1 MSSAERFRAVPKV
14 ELHLHAAGSVR
25 PATMHAFVAADGLPS
40 ALADAY
46 APAATGEGLPAYLTR
61 FAAWD
66 ATVLSPERL
75 ARVIAELS
83 ADLMADGVVYAEV
96 RLRPPTDD
104 DGLWHA
110 LIDAVRA
117 ARGATTPVLGFIA
130 VMLRGWSADRAEREA
145 RRAAAWAGRGVV
157 ALDIA
162 GDEAVGG
169 FATLARATRI
179 AREAGLA
186 IATHAGETGGAAAVR
201 EALTLLAP
209 DRIAHG
215 VGASADPE
223 LVAELRDRQ
232 IHLEMAIRSNVQ
244 TGTVPEPSSHPFASL
259 LRGGVSVGLNTDNR
273 TISGTTLSDEYAL
286 AADALSLGWAE
297 LAQATVLAAQ
307 ATFAPADTK
316 RELVHRVQDAWA
328 SHEQAAHTP
337 ASRTPAS
344 GTPKP

>member
-1 MSSAERFRAVPKV
+1 MPEPERFRAVPKV

-25 PATMHAFVAADGLPS
+25 PATMRAFVAADGLPS
-40 ALADAY
+40 TLADRY
-46 APAATGEGLPAYLTR
+46 ASAATGEGLPAYLTR

-75 ARVIAELS
+75 ARVITELS
-83 ADLMADGVVYAEV
+83 TDLMADGVVYAEV

-110 LIDAVRA
+110 MMDAAAQA
-117 ARGATTPVLGFIA
+117 ARAETTPVLGFIA
-130 VMLRGWSADRAEREA
+130 VMLRGWSAERAEHEA

-215 VGASADPE
+215 VGAAVDPD
-223 LVAELRDRQ
+223 LVEQLRDRQ

-244 TGTVPEPSSHPFASL
+244 TGAVKDPSRHPFASL

-286 AADALSLGWAE
+286 AADALSLGWVE
-297 LAQATVLAAQ
+297 LAEATALAAQ

-316 RELVHRVQDAWA
+316 LDLVHRVQDAWA
-328 SHEQAAHTP
+328 SREQAAHTQ
-337 ASRTPAS
+337 ASRTPKS
-344 GTPKP
+344 

>member
-1 MSSAERFRAVPKV
+1 MSDAERFRAVPKV

-25 PATMHAFVAADGLPS
+25 PATMRAFVAADGLPS
-40 ALADAY
+40 TLADAY

-83 ADLMADGVVYAEV
+83 ADLTADGVVYAEV

-104 DGLWHA
+104 DSLWHA
-110 LIDAVRA
+110 MMEAAVQA
-117 ARGATTPVLGFIA
+117 ARAETTPVLGFIA
-130 VMLRGWSADRAEREA
+130 VMLRGWSAERAEREA

-201 EALTLLAP
+201 EALSLLAP

-215 VGASADPE
+215 VGAAVDPE

-244 TGTVPEPSSHPFASL
+244 TGTVKDPSHHPFAML
-259 LRGGVSVGLNTDNR
+259 LREGVSVGLNTDNR

-286 AADALSLGWAE
+286 AADALGLTWAE
-297 LAQATVLAAQ
+297 LTRATELAAQ
-307 ATFAPADTK
+307 ATFAPADAK
-316 RELVHRVQDAWA
+316 RELVRRVRDAWA
-328 SHEQAAHTP
+328 FREQAA
-337 ASRTPAS
+337 RTQAFRPPRS
-344 GTPKP
+344 

>member
-1 MSSAERFRAVPKV
+1 MSEAERFRGVPKV

-25 PATMHAFVAADGLPS
+25 PATMRAFVAADGLPA
-40 ALADAY
+40 ALADSY
-46 APAATGEGLPAYLTR
+46 ARAASGEGLPAYLTR

-66 ATVLSPERL
+66 ATVQSPGRV

-83 ADLMADGVVYAEV
+83 SDLRADGVVYAEV

-110 LIDAVRA
+110 MMDAAMQA
-117 ARGATTPVLGFIA
+117 ARAATTPALGFIA

-145 RRAAAWAGRGVV
+145 GRAAAWSGRGVV

-201 EALTLLAP
+201 EALTLLSP

-215 VGASADPE
+215 VGAAADAD

-244 TGTVPEPSSHPFASL
+244 TGTVTDPSRHPFAML
-259 LRGGVSVGLNTDNR
+259 LREGVSVGLNTDNR
-273 TISGTTLSDEYAL
+273 TISGTTLSDEYAT
-286 AADALSLGWAE
+286 AADALGLTWTELGR
-297 LAQATVLAAQ
+297 ATALAAR
-307 ATFAPADTK
+307 ASFAPPAP
-316 RELVHRVQDAWA
+316 RGELVRRVQDAWA
-328 SHEQAAHTP
+328 SVGQ
-337 ASRTPAS
+337 
-344 GTPKP
+344 GT

>member
-1 MSSAERFRAVPKV
+1 MSGPERFRAVPKV

-25 PATMHAFVAADGLPS
+25 PATMRAFVAADGLPS
-40 ALADAY
+40 ALADSY
-46 APAATGEGLPAYLTR
+46 AQAATGEGLPAYLTR

-66 ATVLSPERL
+66 ATVQSPDRL

-83 ADLMADGVVYAEV
+83 SDLLVDGVVYAEA

-110 LIDAVRA
+110 MMEAAVQA
-117 ARGATTPVLGFIA
+117 AHAAATPALEFIA
-130 VMLRGWSADRAEREA
+130 VMLRGWTADRAEREA

-157 ALDIA
+157 ALDVA

-215 VGASADPE
+215 VGAAAAAD

-244 TGTVPEPSSHPFASL
+244 TGAVKDPSRHPFAML
-259 LRGGVSVGLNTDNR
+259 LREGVSVGLNTDNR
-273 TISGTTLSDEYAL
+273 TISGTTLSGEYAL
-286 AADALSLGWAE
+286 AADALGLGWVE
-297 LAQATVLAAQ
+297 LAQATALAAR

-328 SHEQAAHTP
+328 SHEHAAHTQ
-337 ASRTPAS
+337 ASRTPKS
-344 GTPKP
+344 

>member
-1 MSSAERFRAVPKV
+1 MSGPERFRAVPKV

-25 PATMHAFVAADGLPS
+25 LETMRAFVVADGLAP
-40 ALADAY
+40 ALADSY
-46 APAATGEGLPAYLTR
+46 APAGTGEGLPAYLTR

-66 ATVLSPERL
+66 ATVQSPDRL
-75 ARVIAELS
+75 ARVIAELA
-83 ADLMADGVVYAEV
+83 ADLQADGVVYAEV
-96 RLRPPTDD
+96 RLRPATDD

-110 LIDAVRA
+110 MMDAAVQA
-117 ARGATTPVLGFIA
+117 ARAATTPTLGFIG

-186 IATHAGETGGAAAVR
+186 IVTHAGETGGAAAVR
-201 EALTLLAP
+201 EALRLLAP

-215 VGASADPE
+215 VGAAADAD

-244 TGTVPEPSSHPFASL
+244 TGAVKEPSGHPFAML
-259 LRGGVSVGLNTDNR
+259 LREGVSVGLNTDNR
-273 TISGTTLSDEYAL
+273 TISGTTLSEEYVL
-286 AADALSLGWAE
+286 AADALGLTRTE
-297 LAQATVLAAQ
+297 LAHATALAAQ
-307 ATFAPADTK
+307 STFALADAR
-316 RELVHRVQDAWA
+316 RELLRRVQDAWT
-328 SHEQAAHTP
+328 SRAA
-337 ASRTPAS
+337 
-344 GTPKP
+344 GT

>member
-1 MSSAERFRAVPKV
+1 MQRRPEDGLPTSDAERFRAVPKV

-25 PATMHAFVAADGLPS
+25 PATMRAFVAADGLPS
-40 ALADAY
+40 TLADRY

-66 ATVLSPERL
+66 ATVQSPDRL

-83 ADLMADGVVYAEV
+83 SDLMADGIVYAEV

-110 LIDAVRA
+110 MMEAAVRT
-117 ARGATTPVLGFIA
+117 ARAATTLALGFIA

-157 ALDIA
+157 ALDVA

-201 EALTLLAP
+201 EALALLAP

-215 VGASADPE
+215 VGAAVDAD
-223 LVAELRDRQ
+223 LVAELRDRR

-244 TGTVPEPSSHPFASL
+244 TGAVKDPSRHPFAML
-259 LRGGVSVGLNTDNR
+259 LREGVSVGLNTDNR

-286 AADALSLGWAE
+286 AAHALGLTWTELGR
-297 LAQATVLAAQ
+297 ATALTAR
-307 ATFAPADTK
+307 ATFALPDPR
-316 RELVHRVQDAWA
+316 RELVRRIQDAWA
-328 SHEQAAHTP
+328 SVGQ
-337 ASRTPAS
+337 
-344 GTPKP
+344 GT

>member
-1 MSSAERFRAVPKV
+1 MWGPDRFRAAPKV

-25 PATMHAFVAADGLPS
+25 SATMRAFVAADGLSP
-40 ALADAY
+40 ALAGRY

-66 ATVLSPERL
+66 ATVQSPDRL
-75 ARVIAELS
+75 ARVVAELS
-83 ADLMADGVVYAEV
+83 ADLMADGVVYAEA

-110 LIDAVRA
+110 MMEAAVQA
-117 ARGATTPVLGFIA
+117 AGAATTPALGFIA
-130 VMLRGWSADRAEREA
+130 VMLRGWTAERAEREA

-157 ALDIA
+157 ALDVA
-162 GDEAVGG
+162 GDEALGG

-201 EALTLLAP
+201 EALTLLGP

-215 VGASADPE
+215 VGAAVDPE

-232 IHLEMAIRSNVQ
+232 IHLEMAIRSNLQ
-244 TGTVPEPSSHPFASL
+244 TGAVPEPSRHPFASL

-273 TISGTTLSDEYAL
+273 TISGTTLSEEYAL
-286 AADALSLGWAE
+286 AADALGLTWAE
-297 LAQATVLAAQ
+297 LTRATALAAH
-307 ATFAPADTK
+307 ATFAPTDAK
-316 RELVHRVQDAWA
+316 RELVHRVQAAWA
-328 SHEQAAHTP
+328 SHEQAVGTQAF
-337 ASRTPAS
+337 RTPGS
-344 GTPKP
+344 